1 MALTVCFFAD
11 NDQIGLSEK
20 MSELSNSEIYNKIKK
35 NVFLESKYEV
45 SEATEVLLHYYLQLS
60 ETIPTY
66 SV

>member
-1 MALTVCFFAD
+1 
-11 NDQIGLSEK
+11 